1 MAKFIVTNY
10 VTVPVEFEMEAEN
23 TEALVEMLN
32 NKSITEQ
39 DIRDSVGVDDGRD
52 EVWHVTDEEG
62 NSFRTD
68 EIAV

>member
-10 VTVPVEFEMEAEN
+10 VTVPVEFEVEAEN
-23 TEALVEMLN
+23 TEALLEMLN
-32 NKSITEQ
+32 NKSITSQ
-39 DIRDSVGVDDGRD
+39 DIRDSVGSDDGVD
-52 EVWHVTDEEG
+52 EIWHVSDEEG

>member
-10 VTVPVEFEMEAEN
+10 VTVPVEFEIEADN
-23 TEALVEMLN
+23 VEALVKMLE

-39 DIRDSVGVDDGRD
+39 DIRDSAGLDDGVD

-68 EIAV
+68 QIEV